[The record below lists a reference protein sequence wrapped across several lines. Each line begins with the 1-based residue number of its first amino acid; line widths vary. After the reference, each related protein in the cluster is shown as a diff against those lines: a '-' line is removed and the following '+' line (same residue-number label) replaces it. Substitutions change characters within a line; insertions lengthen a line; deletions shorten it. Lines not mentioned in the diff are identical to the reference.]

1 MAGPAPAQ
9 TLTTRSLEK
18 STESCQFMEITIHCQ
33 RLCLSACQM
42 CNVTAPLVKKRAGG
56 ISLVARIEGRGL
68 DGEVKEC
75 S

>member
-1 MAGPAPAQ
+1 MPIHGDNN
-9 TLTTRSLEK
+9 SL
-18 STESCQFMEITIHCQ
+18 SEIMPE
-33 RLCLSACQM
+33 LSACQM